1 MVLGNVM
8 PELINNY
15 QIFNDV
21 NRLLGISGEIELPSL
36 EAITETLD
44 VAGSLGEL
52 EVPATGQYKSIKLK
66 IPFAILYGDIFDI
79 TNTTEAVKFTLRAS
93 EQFSDP
99 ETYNTTYKGVKII
112 VRGKPITINLGKLV
126 KGKKGDPYVELEV
139 YFIKIV
145 IDGDT
150 ELLLDKMGF
159 KFELHGKDMLKEIR
173 KQVGME
179 G

>member
-1 MVLGNVM
+1 MATANIM

-15 QIFNDV
+15 QIFNDAE
-21 NRLLGISGEIELPSL
+21 RLLGISGEIELPNL

-79 TNTTEAVKFTLRAS
+79 TNTTTAAKFTLRAS

-99 ETYNTTYKGVKII
+99 VTYNTTTKPVKII
-112 VRGKPITINLGKLV
+112 VRGKPLTISLGKLV
-126 KGKKGDPYVELEV
+126 KGK
-139 YFIKIV
+139 
-145 IDGDT
+145 
-150 ELLLDKMGF
+150 
-159 KFELHGKDMLKEIR
+159 
-173 KQVGME
+173 
-179 G
+179 

>member
-1 MVLGNVM
+1 MALGNVM

-15 QIFNDV
+15 QIFNDAD
-21 NRLLGISGEIELPSL
+21 RLLGVSGEIELPSL

-79 TNTTEAVKFTLRAS
+79 TDTTKAVKFTLRAS

-99 ETYNTTYKGVKII
+99 ETYDTTTKGVKII
-112 VRGKPITINLGKLV
+112 VRGKPLTINLGKLV
-126 KGKKGDPYVELEV
+126 KGKKGDPYVEIEV
-139 YFIKIV
+139 YLIKIV
-145 IDGDT
+145 IDDNT

-159 KFELHGKDMLKEIR
+159 KFELHGKDMLAKIR

-179 G
+179 E